1 MLGGCFAHGR
11 RSGVGFGRLGLRC
24 QLVFLV
30 SSLVLLTGAGSV
42 LAMLHLER
50 ETIRADQARLS
61 TSEGFS
67 LIRSLR
73 LATSELE
80 RKAEQGQDV
89 HQEIAVVRV
98 RFAALLGPESTDE
111 DRLAHRQIGIELD
124 HLLSVLSSG
133 NSSWGKAELQ
143 RHQAYNA
150 LDRSLKLWTERRQQE
165 VDWVSKIVKSE
176 LHRAGRQTVGILALF
191 MLFLLGVSAQLIS
204 RVIQPI
210 QVLSKAMEDL
220 EFDPSNDEKLQPLPR
235 LQWNAPEVARLSQAF
250 DHMLA
255 RLHGFRDLNLH
266 RLLME
271 KRLRDVVLAAVTDG
285 IFLFHDEEIVYMSP
299 VAERILR
306 LPPHIQREGLNVF
319 RATSWIQDS
328 ASKATLQALQKAIHS
343 NMPVNLD
350 AEVDSE
356 HQASYLLQAYAIPPE
371 MVSRVENEMSR
382 TTQDMEL
389 KPWKA
394 NWVVVARDLTLVK
407 ESQEAKVNFLATL
420 SHEIK
425 TPVTS
430 LTMATRLLKKS
441 LDQFEKPTHR
451 MLIQTCAD
459 DVDRL
464 RTLLDEL
471 LSASTFDTLAQ
482 KPVLKDV
489 NLAKLVRQVVQHF
502 QPEAFSRGLTLG
514 MAQCL
519 AEAPGGG
526 VTVRVDPTQVS
537 WALTNLLTNALRH
550 TPRGGEVNVSVSVH
564 AGKVAVS
571 VRDSGVGI
579 DKRRLERIFDKYN
592 PQYDLR
598 VARSGSVGMG
608 LAIAREIVLAHGGR
622 IWAESEVG
630 KGSRFSFEIPALEMG
645 EQHGAHSR
653 SG

>member
-30 SSLVLLTGAGSV
+30 SGLVLLTGTGSV

-50 ETIRADQARLS
+50 QTLQADQLRLRA
-61 TSEGFS
+61 TDGLFRV
-67 LIRSLR
+67 RSLR
-73 LATSELE
+73 LAISELE
-80 RKAEQGQDV
+80 RKADQGQDF
-89 HQEIAVVRV
+89 QEDLTAVRTHL
-98 RFAALLGPESTDE
+98 AAILGPESTDE
-111 DRLAHRQIGIELD
+111 DRSSHQEIELE
-124 HLLSVLSSG
+124 LGNLYSVLSTGASD
-133 NSSWGKAELQ
+133 WGQTELE
-143 RHQAYNA
+143 RHRAYNT

-165 VDWVSKIVKSE
+165 LDWVSQAVSSE
-176 LHRAGRQTVGILALF
+176 LHRAGRHTVGVLGLYI
-191 MLFLLGVSAQLIS
+191 LFLLGVSAKLIS

-210 QVLSKAMEDL
+210 QVLSQAMEDL
-220 EFDPSNDEKLQPLPR
+220 ELDHSAETHLPR
-235 LQWNAPEVARLSQAF
+235 LPQLMWNAPEVTRLSQAF
-250 DHMLA
+250 DHMLT
-255 RLHGFRDLNLH
+255 RIHGFRDLNLH

-271 KRLRDVVLAAVTDG
+271 KRLRDVILAAVTDG
-285 IFLFHDEEIVYMSP
+285 IFLLHDEEIVYMSP

-306 LPPHIQREGLNVF
+306 LPTHIQRDGLNVF
-319 RATSWIQDS
+319 RATNWIQDS

-343 NMPVNLD
+343 NMPVNLE
-350 AEVDSE
+350 AEIDSD
-356 HQASYLLQAYAIPPE
+356 QRTSYLLQAYAIPPE
-371 MVSRVENEMSR
+371 MVSRVENELSR
-382 TTQDMEL
+382 TAQDMEL

-394 NWVVVARDLTLVK
+394 NWVVVARDLTLIK
-407 ESQEAKVNFLATL
+407 ESQEAKMNFLATL

-441 LDQFEKPTHR
+441 IEQFEKPTHR

-482 KPVLKDV
+482 KPVLKNV

-526 VTVRVDPTQVS
+526 VTARVDPTQVS

-550 TPRGGEVNVSVSVH
+550 TPRGGEVNVSVSAH
-564 AGKVAVS
+564 DGKVEIAVK
-571 VRDSGVGI
+571 DSGVGI

>member
-1 MLGGCFAHGR
+1 
-11 RSGVGFGRLGLRC
+11 
-24 QLVFLV
+24 
-30 SSLVLLTGAGSV
+30 
-42 LAMLHLER
+42 
-50 ETIRADQARLS
+50 
-61 TSEGFS
+61 
-67 LIRSLR
+67 
-73 LATSELE
+73 
-80 RKAEQGQDV
+80 
-89 HQEIAVVRV
+89 
-98 RFAALLGPESTDE
+98 
-111 DRLAHRQIGIELD
+111 
-124 HLLSVLSSG
+124 
-133 NSSWGKAELQ
+133 
-143 RHQAYNA
+143 
-150 LDRSLKLWTERRQQE
+150 
-165 VDWVSKIVKSE
+165 
-176 LHRAGRQTVGILALF
+176 
-191 MLFLLGVSAQLIS
+191 
-204 RVIQPI
+204 
-210 QVLSKAMEDL
+210 MEDL
-220 EFDPSNDEKLQPLPR
+220 EFDHSTDVKFKPLPK
-235 LQWNAPEVARLSQAF
+235 LTWKAPEVDRLSQAF
-250 DHMLA
+250 DHMLT
-255 RLHGFRDLNLH
+255 RIHGFRDLNLH

-271 KRLRDVVLAAVTDG
+271 KRLRDVILAAVTDG

-306 LPPHIQREGLNVF
+306 LPSHIQREGLNVF

-328 ASKATLQALQKAIHS
+328 ASKATLQALHKAIHS
-343 NMPVNLD
+343 NMPVNLE
-350 AEVDSE
+350 AEIDSD

-382 TTQDMEL
+382 TAQDMEL

-394 NWVVVARDLTLVK
+394 NWVVIARDLTLIK
-407 ESQEAKVNFLATL
+407 ESQEAKENFLATL

-441 LDQFEKPTHR
+441 VDQFEKPTHR

-502 QPEAFSRGLTLG
+502 QPDAFSRGLTLG

-550 TPRGGEVNVSVSVH
+550 TPRGGEVNVWVS
-564 AGKVAVS
+564 AQGGKVEVS

>member
-1 MLGGCFAHGR
+1 MLGGCFAHGL
-11 RSGVGFGRLGLRC
+11 RSGLRFGRLGLRC

-30 SSLVLLTGAGSV
+30 SGLVLLTGAGSV

-50 ETIRADQARLS
+50 ETLRADQARLG
-61 TSEGFS
+61 TSDAFYR
-67 LIRSLR
+67 IRSFR
-73 LATSELE
+73 LAVSELE
-80 RKAEQGQDV
+80 RKAEQESDFR
-89 HQEIAVVRV
+89 QELTSVQLSLAS
-98 RFAALLGPESTDE
+98 LLGPESSPE
-111 DRLAHRQIGIELD
+111 DRSDYPQIEAELRE
-124 HLLSVLSSG
+124 LIVVLG
-133 NSSWGKAELQ
+133 TGQSSWGKAKAD
-143 RHQAYNA
+143 RHRAYNA
-150 LDRSLKLWTERRQQE
+150 LDRTLKRWTERRQQE
-165 VDWVSKIVKSE
+165 MDWVSGAVKSE
-176 LHRAGRQTVGILALF
+176 LHHAGRQTIAVLALF
-191 MLFLLGVSAQLIS
+191 MLLLLGISARLIS
-204 RVIQPI
+204 EVIQPI

-220 EFDPSNDEKLQPLPR
+220 QFDSSGESGVTKLPALR
-235 LQWNAPEVARLSQAF
+235 WNAPEVSRLSQAF
-250 DHMLA
+250 DHMLH
-255 RLHGFRDLNLH
+255 RIHGFRDLNLN
-266 RLLME
+266 RLLLE
-271 KRLRDVVLAAVTDG
+271 KRLRDVILAAVTDG

-299 VAERILR
+299 VAERIIR

-328 ASKATLQALQKAIHS
+328 VSKATLQALQKAIHS

-350 AEVDSE
+350 VEIDAEHRVN
-356 HQASYLLQAYAIPPE
+356 YLLQAYSIPPE
-371 MVSRVENEMSR
+371 MVSRVENEMPKSAH
-382 TTQDMEL
+382 DMEL
-389 KPWKA
+389 KPWRA
-394 NWVVVARDLTLVK
+394 NWVVVARDLTLIK

-430 LTMATRLLKKS
+430 LTMATRLLKKN
-441 LDQFEKPTHR
+441 LEQFEKPAHR

-464 RTLLDEL
+464 RMLLDEL

-482 KPVLKDV
+482 KPVVKDV

-514 MAQCL
+514 IAQSL
-519 AEAPGGG
+519 SGATGGG
-526 VTVRVDPTQVS
+526 VMARVDPTQVS

-550 TPRGGEVNVSVSVH
+550 TPRGGEVNVVVSAH
-564 AGKVAVS
+564 GGKVEIS
-571 VRDSGVGI
+571 VKDSGVGI
-579 DKRRLERIFDKYN
+579 EKRRLERIFDKYN

>member
-1 MLGGCFAHGR
+1 MHGGCFAHGR

-24 QLVFLV
+24 QLVLLASV
-30 SSLVLLTGAGSV
+30 VVLLTGAGSV

-50 ETIRADQARLS
+50 ETLRADQSKITA
-61 TSEGFS
+61 SEGLFRA
-67 LIRSLR
+67 RSFR
-73 LATSELE
+73 LAISELE
-80 RKAEQGQDV
+80 RKAEQEQDF
-89 HQEIAVVRV
+89 HEELTDVRV
-98 RFAALLGPESTDE
+98 HFAALVGPESTE
-111 DRLAHRQIGIELD
+111 SDRSAHRKLGNELNA
-124 HLLSVLSSG
+124 LAAVLNAG
-133 NSSWGKAELQ
+133 HSSWGRAELQ
-143 RHQAYNA
+143 RHDAYIA
-150 LDRSLKLWTERRQQE
+150 VDRSLKLWTDLRQQE
-165 VDWVSKIVKSE
+165 VDWVSGLVKSE
-176 LHRAGRQTVGILALF
+176 LHHAGRQTVAVLGLYI
-191 MLFLLGVSAQLIS
+191 LFLLGISAQLIS
-204 RVIQPI
+204 MAVQPI
-210 QVLSKAMEDL
+210 QVLSQAMEAL
-220 EFDPSNDEKLQPLPR
+220 EFDQPAHEKFKPLPR
-235 LQWNAPEVARLSQAF
+235 LKWKAPEVARLSAAF
-250 DHMLA
+250 DHMLT

-271 KRLRDVVLAAVTDG
+271 KRSRDVILAAVTDG
-285 IFLFHDEEIVYMSP
+285 IFLFHDEEIVYLSP

-306 LPPHIQREGLNVF
+306 LPTHIQREGLNVF

-343 NMPVNLD
+343 NMPVNL
-350 AEVDSE
+350 ESEIDSE
-356 HQASYLLQAYAIPPE
+356 HRASYLLQAYAIPPE

-382 TTQDMEL
+382 SAQEMEL

-394 NWVVVARDLTLVK
+394 NWVVVARDLTLIK
-407 ESQEAKVNFLATL
+407 ESQEAKVSFLATL

-441 LDQFEKPTHR
+441 VEQFEKPTHR

-502 QPEAFSRGLTLG
+502 QPDAFSRGLTLG

-519 AEAPGGG
+519 AESPGGG
-526 VTVRVDPTQVS
+526 VTARVDPTQVS
-537 WALTNLLTNALRH
+537 WALTNILTNALRH
-550 TPRGGEVNVSVSVH
+550 TPRGGEISASVSAH
-564 AGKVAVS
+564 AGKVEIS

>member
-1 MLGGCFAHGR
+1 MQGGCFAHGR
-11 RSGVGFGRLGLRC
+11 RLGVGFGRLGLRC
-24 QLVFLV
+24 QLVLLASV
-30 SSLVLLTGAGSV
+30 VVLLTGAGSV

-50 ETIRADQARLS
+50 ETLRADQSKLTA
-61 TSEGFS
+61 SEGLF
-67 LIRSLR
+67 RVRGLR
-73 LATSELE
+73 LAMSELE
-80 RKAEQGQDV
+80 RKSEQE
-89 HQEIAVVRV
+89 QEFQGELTAVRLHL
-98 RFAALLGPESTDE
+98 AAILGPESTDE
-111 DRLAHRQIGIELD
+111 DRSAHQ
-124 HLLSVLSSG
+124 LLEQKLNTLVSVLASG
-133 NSSWGKAELQ
+133 RSSWGKAEIG
-143 RHQAYNA
+143 RHIAYNA
-150 LDRSLKLWTERRQQE
+150 LDEALKLWTERRQQE
-165 VDWVSKIVKSE
+165 VDWVSVLVKSE
-176 LHRAGRQTVGILALF
+176 LHHAGRQTIAVLGLF
-191 MLFLLGVSAQLIS
+191 ILFLLGVSAQLIS
-204 RVIQPI
+204 MAVQPI
-210 QVLSKAMEDL
+210 QVLSQAIEDL
-220 EFDPSNDEKLQPLPR
+220 EFDHSPAVNLKPLPR
-235 LQWNAPEVARLSQAF
+235 LTWKAPEVTRLSQAF
-250 DHMLA
+250 DHMLT
-255 RLHGFRDLNLH
+255 RIHGFRDLNLH

-271 KRLRDVVLAAVTDG
+271 KRLRDVILAAVTDG
-285 IFLFHDEEIVYMSP
+285 IFLFYDEEIVYMSP

-306 LPPHIQREGLNVF
+306 LPPHIQREGLNIF
-319 RATSWIQDS
+319 RATSWIQES

-343 NMPVNLD
+343 NMPVNL
-350 AEVDSE
+350 ESEIDSE
-356 HQASYLLQAYAIPPE
+356 HRASYLLQAYAIPPE

-382 TTQDMEL
+382 TAQDMEL

-394 NWVVVARDLTLVK
+394 NWVVIARDLTLIK
-407 ESQEAKVNFLATL
+407 ESQEAKENFLATL

-441 LDQFEKPTHR
+441 VDQFEKPTHR

-489 NLAKLVRQVVQHF
+489 NLANLVRQVVQHF
-502 QPEAFSRGLTLG
+502 QPDAFSRGLTLG

-526 VTVRVDPTQVS
+526 VTARVDPTQVS

-550 TPRGGEVNVSVSVH
+550 TPRGGEISASVSAH
-564 AGKVAVS
+564 AGKVEIS

-630 KGSRFSFEIPALEMG
+630 KGSRFIFQIPALEMG